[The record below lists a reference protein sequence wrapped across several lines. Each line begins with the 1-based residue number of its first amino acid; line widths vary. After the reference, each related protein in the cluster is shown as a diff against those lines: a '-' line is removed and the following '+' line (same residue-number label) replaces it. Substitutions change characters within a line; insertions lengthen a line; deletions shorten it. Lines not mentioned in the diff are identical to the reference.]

1 MKSYKKHLIST
12 KSIGEKV
19 DLRRQPVYRGSAI
32 FTVMC
37 NKDLETRILFMGYWI
52 VKNKIDE
59 LGLLIT
65 LRDQKGTIIHRKSS
79 QIVTASANE
88 INIKNLLIE
97 AEYSNEIF
105 LGSIELEV
113 FSSRDLVFPYP
124 AFVVNYYNEFGSC
137 IVHTTGRVYNNIED
151 LKSNEFN
158 VKECG
163 FDIFPG
169 SDFDPF
175 FTFVNGHSRSDASP
189 LKIEIITGK
198 EIVYK
203 GTIDIGY
210 IEPLET
216 IIIKLKDYLNIDD
229 YLNGQVGTVKIEHN
243 LTGFFPRFIAGN
255 FSKNLGALSITH
267 TYYDNSDNI
276 SESAYWKNENQDVI
290 HDAAVFVP
298 LFIEDD
304 WYTQLKLYP
313 IYSPSE
319 HTIHIQFIDQSGLI
333 VKTLENFKLIT
344 TDFCEFIE
352 INFGYLV
359 DKLSLSKSEVKG
371 AMLIQEW
378 RNKSKIP
385 TRLKY
390 GLNVGKRDSKF
401 DLPTN
406 ICFGSQI
413 SNIKLTKK
421 KGTFKW
427 FPLLNQGNSIAVVE
441 NSSFVKNYDRAAN
454 LVMTFYRNDEEIIE
468 RDYHIPPN
476 GQLRLGMDDDIKKF
490 SRGDA
495 VWVTIKTDNPF
506 VKAWY
511 FEFNESGIMGGDHSF

>member
-1 MKSYKKHLIST
+1 MKSYKDHLIST

-19 DLRRQPVYRGSAI
+19 DLGRRPVYRGSAI
-32 FTVMC
+32 FTVMS
-37 NKDLETRILFMGYWI
+37 NKYLDTRILFMGYWI

-65 LRDQKGTIIHRKSS
+65 LRNQYGNIIYRKHN
-79 QIVTASANE
+79 QITTASTKE

-97 AEYSNEIF
+97 KGYSHEDF

-113 FSSRDLVFPYP
+113 FSCRDLVFPYP
-124 AFVVNYYNEFGSC
+124 AFVVNYFNEYGSS
-137 IVHTTGRVYNNIED
+137 IVHTTGRIYNDIED
-151 LKSNEFN
+151 LESNEFN

-169 SDFDPF
+169 TDFDPF
-175 FTFVNGHSRSDASP
+175 FTFVNGHSRTKASH
-189 LKIEIITGK
+189 LKIEIITSK
-198 EIVYK
+198 DIVYK
-203 GTIDIGY
+203 GSIDIGC
-210 IEPLET
+210 IESLET
-216 IIIKLKDYLNIDD
+216 KIVKLKDYLPIDD
-229 YLNGQVGTVKIEHN
+229 YLDGQVGTIKICHN

-255 FSKNLGALSITH
+255 FSKSLRALSITH
-267 TYYDNSDNI
+267 SYYDNSENV

-290 HDAAVFVP
+290 YDASIFVP

-319 HTIHIQFIDQSGLI
+319 HSIHIQFFDQSGKMI
-333 VKTLENFKLIT
+333 ETLENFKLIKA
-344 TDFCEFIE
+344 DFCEFIE
-352 INFGYLV
+352 VDFGYLV

-371 AMLIQEW
+371 AMLIKEW
-378 RNKSKIP
+378 GNKSKIP

-390 GLNVGKRDSKF
+390 GLNIGKHGAKI

-413 SNIKLTKK
+413 SNIKLTQK

-427 FPLLNQGNSIAVVE
+427 FPLLNHGNSIAVVE
-441 NSSFVKNYDRAAN
+441 NSSFLKDYDKEAN
-454 LVMTFYRNDEEIIE
+454 LVVTFYRKDEEKIE
-468 RDYHIPPN
+468 RNYHVPPN
-476 GQLRLGMDDDIKKF
+476 GQFRLEIDDEIRDF
-490 SRGDA
+490 SSNEA
-495 VWVTIKTDNPF
+495 VWVTVNADNPF